1 MTGRNVNE
9 GRYGG
14 RKSDQDEGFDGEGG
28 SYGQGGMMGDR
39 GNNWN
44 STIRSNIGGEK
55 SRGGRFEQRE
65 RYKEGVNYQDEGD
78 AGDRERYG
86 QERMGGDRRNNLSFI
101 NRSNRIEVIS
111 RGGQNKNQLV
121 IEGWKEILVLS
132 LSKILLTL
140 LLNQETTKLS
150 KLFSVIQDI
159 T

>member
-1 MTGRNVNE
+1 MSRNDNGMTGRNVNE

-28 SYGQGGMMGDR
+28 SYGQGGMIGDR
-39 GNNWN
+39 GNNWS
-44 STIRSNIGGEK
+44 STSRSNIGGEK

-101 NRSNRIEVIS
+101 NRSNRIEANS
-111 RGGQNKNQLV
+111 RGGQNKKSVGDRRMKRDFGSELVKNPFDPSTKSGNNQA
-121 IEGWKEILVLS
+121 
-132 LSKILLTL
+132 
-140 LLNQETTKLS
+140 Q
-150 KLFSVIQDI
+150 
-159 T
+159 